1 MVFRV
6 TQTLENPT
14 MPQIYHHL
22 HRAMETTP
30 LVEWLHWASVALPG
44 CFLAPVM
51 SIYHI
56 FEEEHTHN
64 KNK

>member
-44 CFLAPVM
+44 RLFFFGASDVN
-51 SIYHI
+51 I
-56 FEEEHTHN
+56 
-64 KNK
+64 